1 MFKVFWKLDWQELV
15 TDYNVKANGNRNVR
29 DNKCIKD
36 AHQVSNVSKKICQLP
51 TPERGVQMGGAGLEE
66 KIVG

>member
-1 MFKVFWKLDWQELV
+1 LV